1 MAVEVVIY
9 DRKPTEIIDIVK
21 ELRLQ
26 GYTQGV
32 DFDYAYHQPVWD
44 TFGHEAPTR
53 RFTVFTFYNERYAT
67 LFALK
72 YY

>member
-1 MAVEVVIY
+1 MAVEVIVY
-9 DRKPTEIIDIVK
+9 DRNPMEITEIVRDLK
-21 ELRLQ
+21 QQ
-26 GYTQGV
+26 GYQLNI
-32 DFDYAYHQPVWD
+32 DFDYAYHPPKWD

-53 RFTVFTFYNERYAT
+53 RFTVFTFYAEKYAT